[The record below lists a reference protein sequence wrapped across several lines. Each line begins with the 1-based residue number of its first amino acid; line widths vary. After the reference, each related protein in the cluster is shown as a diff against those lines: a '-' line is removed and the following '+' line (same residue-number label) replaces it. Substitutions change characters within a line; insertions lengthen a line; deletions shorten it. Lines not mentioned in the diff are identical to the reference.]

1 MPRLIKALIAVI
13 LEAVALVVTLALTA
27 GVLVVWL
34 A

>member
-1 MPRLIKALIAVI
+1 MPRLMKALITVV
-13 LEAVALVVTLALTA
+13 LEAVALVVTLVLIT